1 MFSCGAERASRARRG
16 RVRMCCVQFYVGL
29 HGHQQAC
36 VARVQ
41 FVTLHYFF
49 FNCDVQFFG
58 VQFVLSV
65 AIVPFGAQG
74 QLRRSRDKG

>member
-1 MFSCGAERASRARRG
+1 
-16 RVRMCCVQFYVGL
+16 MCCVQFDVGL

-41 FVTLHYFF
+41 LVTLHDISK
-49 FNCDVQFFG
+49 CDVPFFG